1 MTIPAPA
8 AAWPAPLAVA
18 DAVPD
23 LEIRA
28 LTAADA
34 HWQLDGLCELL
45 EDGVRSGAS
54 LGFLV
59 PLSRREAEQ
68 DWQDLQP
75 TLSDDNQLWVA
86 RADGR
91 LLGCLRLR
99 LATSADARH
108 RAAVERLVVRSTHRR
123 RGIARALLAAAERA
137 ARAQGRT
144 LLLIEVD
151 ADGSAACALQRLDW
165 RVAGTIPGHAAAP
178 DGTLRDGA
186 ILFRQLAPGRC

>member
-1 MTIPAPA
+1 MTIPASA
-8 AAWPAPLAVA
+8 AAWPAPLSAA
-18 DAVPD
+18 DAVPE

-54 LGFLV
+54 LGFLA

-75 TLSDDNQLWVA
+75 TLSDADQLWVA
-86 RADGR
+86 CADGR

-108 RAAVERLVVRSTHRR
+108 RATVERLVVHSTHRR
-123 RGIARALLAAAERA
+123 RGIARALLATAEQAAQ
-137 ARAQGRT
+137 AQGRT

-151 ADGSAACALQRLDW
+151 ADGAAAGALQRLGW
-165 RVAGTIPGHAAAP
+165 RVAGSIPAYAAAP
-178 DGTLRDGA
+178 DGRLRDGA
-186 ILFRQLAPGRC
+186 LLFRQLAPDRR